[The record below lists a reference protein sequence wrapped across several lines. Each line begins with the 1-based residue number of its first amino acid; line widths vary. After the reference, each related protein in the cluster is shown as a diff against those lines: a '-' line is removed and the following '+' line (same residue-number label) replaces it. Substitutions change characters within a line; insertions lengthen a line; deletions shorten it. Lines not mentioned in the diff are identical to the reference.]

1 MFDLKAI
8 VAGRT
13 LWLGEPDLDVSRA
26 KGHDQTKKGLIL
38 GCIESL
44 PRLEFGR
51 RLRLVVLTGILRTR
65 PTISQMLTLS
75 FFFSRLSQLGW
86 PVRGSLTKQKVLLQ
100 IGKLGLHYLQDRKSV
115 QPPSHWN

>member
-44 PRLEFGR
+44 PSLEFGR

-65 PTISQMLTLS
+65 PTS
-75 FFFSRLSQLGW
+75 
-86 PVRGSLTKQKVLLQ
+86 SLPATGTDNIV
-100 IGKLGLHYLQDRKSV
+100 
-115 QPPSHWN
+115 PPSGAGGSYRIFSLPQQASGRRQPRACPPVKA